1 MAGTALGGAG
11 QTLAELVSE
20 RTDLAPHEVDH
31 LHRLLESWQLISD
44 LSFADLL
51 LWCRLV
57 TGDGFVC
64 AGQMRPYTA
73 QTLHPEDAF
82 GSVIRPEELPVIDR
96 AFLEGRLW
104 RRDEPLL
111 LDGVPVRM
119 EAIPVRSGGRII
131 AVVTKEG
138 APLTHRRP
146 GHLEENY
153 LDCAAALDR
162 MVQEGT
168 FPFAS
173 EGLDSEL
180 APRVGDGLIRLDA
193 GGRVLFASPNAIS
206 AYRRLGV
213 LSDIVG
219 ERLLL
224 DLGTDANPAALA
236 LKLGIP
242 AEGDLK
248 RGTSTV
254 CQRAVPF
261 IAGPDR
267 DICGALLLVRDV
279 TELRHREQL
288 IERKEAVIR
297 EIHHR
302 VKNNLQTTASL
313 LRMQARRLKG
323 SEAKAEL
330 EEAVRRIA
338 SIAVVHEMLSQDSTQ
353 SVDFARVA
361 RQIIRMVRAG
371 LTHPDRNVELEFQGE
386 SGEVPA
392 EVATPLAVVL
402 VELLQNAV
410 EHAFDPAGPEG
421 GTVLVDMS
429 REGFVVRLVVADDGR
444 GLPPGF
450 GPDSVGLG
458 LQLVRALVESELAGA
473 MDIAPNPGGGTRVA
487 LQFSAERSTTTLRP

>member
-1 MAGTALGGAG
+1 V

-20 RTDLAPHEVDH
+20 RTDLSVHEAGH
-31 LHRLLESWQLISD
+31 LHRLLESWQLIAD

-51 LWCRLV
+51 LWCRLSSD
-57 TGDGFVC
+57 DGFVC
-64 AGQMRPYTA
+64 AAQMRPYTA

-82 GSVIRPEELPVIDR
+82 GSILRPEELPVIDR
-96 AFLEGRLW
+96 AFLEGRTW

-111 LDGVPVRM
+111 LDGVPIRM
-119 EAIPVRSGGRII
+119 EAIPVRCGGRVV
-131 AVVTKEG
+131 AVITKEG

-180 APRVGDGLIRLDA
+180 APRVGDGLIRLDSR
-193 GGRVLFASPNAIS
+193 GQVIFASPNAIS

-248 RGTSTV
+248 RGTSTIA
-254 CQRAVPF
+254 QRAIPF

-267 DICGALLLVRDV
+267 DICGAVLLVRDV

-313 LRMQARRLKG
+313 LRMQARRMK
-323 SEAKAEL
+323 SKEAKAEL
-330 EEAVRRIA
+330 DEAVRRIA
-338 SIAVVHEMLSQDSTQ
+338 AIAVVHEMLSQESHE

-361 RQIIRMVRAG
+361 QQIIRMVREG
-371 LTHPDRNVELEFQGE
+371 LTHPDRKVDFEFHGT
-386 SGEVPA
+386 SGELPA

-410 EHAFDPAGPEG
+410 EHAFGAKG
-421 GTVLVDMS
+421 GTVVVGME
-429 REGFVVRLVVADDGR
+429 REGSAARLVVTDDGK
-444 GLPPGF
+444 GLPPDF
-450 GPDSVGLG
+450 GPAAVGLG
-458 LQLVRALVESELAGA
+458 LQLVRALVETELAGT
-473 MDIAPNPGGGTRVA
+473 MDISSNAGTRVA
-487 LQFSAERSTTTLRP
+487 LAFVAERPVVPRP

>member
-1 MAGTALGGAG
+1 MRAGSPAEGPV

-20 RTDLAPHEVDH
+20 RTDLSAHEVGH
-31 LHRLLESWQLISD
+31 LHRLLESWQLIAD

-51 LWCRLV
+51 LWCRLKSD
-57 TGDGFVC
+57 DGFVC
-64 AGQMRPYTA
+64 GAQMRPYTA

-82 GSVIRPEELPVIDR
+82 GSIVRPEELPVIDR
-96 AFLEGRLW
+96 AILEGRSW

-111 LDGVPVRM
+111 LDGVPIRM
-119 EAIPVRSGGRII
+119 EAIPVRCAGRVI
-131 AVVTKEG
+131 AVITKEG

-153 LDCAAALDR
+153 LECAAALDR

-193 GGRVLFASPNAIS
+193 RGQVIFASPNAIS

-248 RGTSTV
+248 RGNSTIA
-254 CQRAVPF
+254 QRAIPF

-267 DICGALLLVRDV
+267 DISGAVLLVRDV
-279 TELRHREQL
+279 TC
-288 IERKEAVIR
+288 
-297 EIHHR
+297 
-302 VKNNLQTTASL
+302 
-313 LRMQARRLKG
+313 
-323 SEAKAEL
+323 
-330 EEAVRRIA
+330 
-338 SIAVVHEMLSQDSTQ
+338 
-353 SVDFARVA
+353 
-361 RQIIRMVRAG
+361 
-371 LTHPDRNVELEFQGE
+371 
-386 SGEVPA
+386 
-392 EVATPLAVVL
+392 
-402 VELLQNAV
+402 
-410 EHAFDPAGPEG
+410 
-421 GTVLVDMS
+421 
-429 REGFVVRLVVADDGR
+429 
-444 GLPPGF
+444 
-450 GPDSVGLG
+450 
-458 LQLVRALVESELAGA
+458 
-473 MDIAPNPGGGTRVA
+473 
-487 LQFSAERSTTTLRP
+487 

>member
-1 MAGTALGGAG
+1 
-11 QTLAELVSE
+11 
-20 RTDLAPHEVDH
+20 
-31 LHRLLESWQLISD
+31 
-44 LSFADLL
+44 
-51 LWCRLV
+51 
-57 TGDGFVC
+57 
-64 AGQMRPYTA
+64 MRPYTA

-82 GSVIRPEELPVIDR
+82 GSILRPEELPVIDR
-96 AFLEGRLW
+96 AILEGRTW

-111 LDGVPVRM
+111 LDGVPIRM
-119 EAIPVRSGGRII
+119 EAIPVRCAGRVV
-131 AVVTKEG
+131 AVITKEG

-153 LDCAAALDR
+153 LECAAALDR
-162 MVQEGT
+162 MLQEGT

-193 GGRVLFASPNAIS
+193 RGQVIFASPNAIS
-206 AYRRLGV
+206 AYRRQGV

-248 RGTSTV
+248 RGNSTIA
-254 CQRAVPF
+254 QRAIPF

-267 DICGALLLVRDV
+267 DICGAVLLVRDV

-313 LRMQARRLKG
+313 LRMQARRMK
-323 SEAKAEL
+323 SKEAKIEL
-330 EEAVRRIA
+330 DEAVRRIA
-338 SIAVVHEMLSQDSTQ
+338 AIAVVHEMLSQESHEA
-353 SVDFARVA
+353 VDFARVA
-361 RQIIRMVRAG
+361 QQIIRMVREG
-371 LTHPDRNVELEFQGE
+371 LTHPDRKVAFEFHGT
-386 SGEVPA
+386 SGELPA

-410 EHAFDPAGPEG
+410 EHAFGHEG
-421 GTVLVDMS
+421 GTVVVGME
-429 REGFVVRLVVADDGR
+429 REGADARLVVADDGR
-444 GLPPGF
+444 GLPEDF
-450 GPDSVGLG
+450 GPGAVGLG
-458 LQLVRALVESELAGA
+458 LQLVRALVETELSGT
-473 MDIAPNPGGGTRVA
+473 MDISSNGGTRVA
-487 LQFSAERSTTTLRP
+487 LAFAAERPVVPRP